1 MPRKRTQPRRSC
13 LAKTAASRS
22 RKLGT
27 SSLEKGRDLDRD
39 STVTQSSRV
48 RKPEIDMSLEPVD
61 SRCLE
66 PGTWVYLLARPSKT
80 IYYY

>member
-13 LAKTAASRS
+13 LTKPGASRS

-27 SSLEKGRDLDRD
+27 SSLEQGRDLDGD
-39 STVTQSSRV
+39 STVTQRSRV
-48 RKPEIDMSLEPVD
+48 RRPEIDMSLEPVD
-61 SRCLE
+61 FRCLE
-66 PGTWVYLLARPSKT
+66 PGTWVYLLARAPKT

>member
-13 LAKTAASRS
+13 IAKPGASRS

-27 SSLEKGRDLDRD
+27 SFLEQGRDLDGD

-48 RKPEIDMSLEPVD
+48 RKPEIDISLEPED
-61 SRCLE
+61 FRCLE
-66 PGTWVYLLARPSKT
+66 PGTWVYLLARPPSEPWK
-80 IYYY
+80 